1 MKKLEVW
8 EVLGK
13 QYKSEKE
20 AKKAEQD
27 YLSANAQHNVGDDVW
42 IWDNLNDRI
51 LNSHI
56 TTVRLGWYDDIEYL
70 IKEFDNVVSEKQIFN
85 SLAELINHLKEN
97 IKFVE

>member
-1 MKKLEVW
+1 MW

-20 AKKAEQD
+20 ALKAAQD
-27 YLSANAQHNVGDDVW
+27 YLSANASHNVGDNVW

-51 LNSHI
+51 LNSYI
-56 TTVRLGWYDDIEYL
+56 VEVRLGYYDDIEYL
-70 IKEFDNVVSEKQIFN
+70 IKEFDNTVSENQIFD
-85 SLAELINHLKEN
+85 SLDELINHLKLN